1 MIDYY
6 IRSKEDRGSEA
17 KRIASRKVEVSNRL
31 YIRQIKQLRAVLER
45 RTEFYGAEANSY
57 EAAHRRAMFLKDVIE
72 NKGCHKIF
80 YVDGQPIERESDLQI
95 LYRFTWFGTGLVLT
109 REANDGRGPAD
120 YKVSSGARDQSL
132 VEMKLGS
139 NPSLERNLKNQTGI
153 YERASD
159 ATQSVTII
167 ICFSVRDQRRVTE
180 ILKRL
185 KLEGDSSIVVVDARN
200 DNKPSGSK
208 A

>member
-1 MIDYY
+1 M
-6 IRSKEDRGSEA
+6 
-17 KRIASRKVEVSNRL
+17 
-31 YIRQIKQLRAVLER
+31 
-45 RTEFYGAEANSY
+45 
-57 EAAHRRAMFLKDVIE
+57 
-72 NKGCHKIF
+72 
-80 YVDGQPIERESDLQI
+80 
-95 LYRFTWFGTGLVLT
+95 VLT

-120 YKVSSGARDQSL
+120 YKVSSGARDHSL

-159 ATQSVTII
+159 ATQSVKII

-185 KLEGDSSIVVVDARN
+185 KLEGDSSIVVVDARI